1 MGSSPQQATNGD
13 MADGHAASADTNDI
27 KQLQQ
32 WNGKGVARDDTLRVH
47 DLIQAHF
54 DGQPSAPSVCSWDG
68 SLTYRDLD
76 QLSSGLA
83 DELMARG
90 VGCETFVPLYF
101 QKSKWTA
108 VAILA
113 VVRAGAAFVLLDDS
127 HPLPRL
133 REICEEAHA
142 TIVLAAC
149 ELRDKAQQLVDE
161 SPVILVGETQSQQ
174 WPRDN
179 NESWR
184 ASPVTG
190 TSALYAV
197 FTSGS
202 TGKPKGAVNEH
213 ASLCAAAQASGR
225 ALAMSCRTRAFQFAS
240 YAFDPTIMDFL
251 RTWIYGGCVC
261 IPSPA
266 QAKNDIA
273 AAMTQLGANLA
284 SLTPSVARLLDAD
297 ALPALRALEF
307 AGEPMLQSDLE
318 KWADRVLLV
327 NAYGTAECSV
337 YSVICSPVRRDGHP
351 HNIGFAAGCV
361 AWIVDPA
368 DHHTLLPIGQAG
380 ELVLEGAGIGRGYLS
395 NKELTAASFVLG
407 PAWLHQF
414 RGEESR
420 HIRLYKTGD
429 LAQYQPDGSLRC
441 LGRKDTQAKVRGQ
454 RIELGE
460 VEWHIGD
467 LLHQRHQVVVDV
479 VQVHRGVG
487 TQAVLV
493 AFVRLR
499 DAVVDE
505 ESPATELFA
514 TPTDVFRLQMEKVEM
529 ELKGRVPAYM
539 VPGAFVA
546 LNYVPLSISGKTD
559 RRRLRE
565 ETAARPWAGI
575 EAYMLH
581 QKSRHYSPK
590 TDIERILQGSFAHIL
605 GVQAEEL
612 APHDSFFRRG
622 GDSIS
627 AMQLSA
633 HCRRRG
639 LSITTQEIF
648 QYPTIAE
655 LNARILTQVDS
666 QAPSTALPFPLS
678 PVQHMLLQ
686 QKSFPSRES
695 HSLQVPS
702 RSLFLQLAR
711 PISLIELESAIQSVI
726 HRQPSLSMRFTTGED
741 GQLMQ
746 TVTSL
751 IRGSY
756 QCSHIQTSA
765 AAAVATLD
773 PRPERLNLETG
784 PLLLADLITTQ
795 SDDSQHLLL
804 VAPQIV
810 VDVPSWQIILNELS
824 SCFTGGELSSS
835 VATASFQSW
844 CEAIRPHINGQL
856 NGQSA
861 EWTLSNFWGLV
872 DPSSTKSSRTI
883 STEFIL
889 DASRTALLLQRGE
902 HALRAE
908 PPEILLG
915 VFLHA
920 FRASFPGRDG
930 LQIFIERDG
939 RTAGASQVVGQ
950 FTTYT
955 PIMLQPG
962 QDGDVVDVVRR
973 AKHAHRKARKEHSI
987 HSGHVFPMEA
997 IFHWKQEKEHQAL
1010 SSGSE
1015 VGELFLQEV
1024 SSPVS
1029 GCESHQARKP
1039 ALFELNLL
1047 QSGSSLAF
1055 SLVYRENMMHQDAI
1069 SQWFQR
1075 SQDTLDEL
1083 LPRLENLTFR
1093 PMLDDFS
1100 QLSITPAELET
1111 LILDILAQ
1119 QDILS
1124 LSDIA
1129 DIYPA
1134 SFIQQGML
1142 LSQARDPQAYWSRT
1156 SWEARSR
1163 DGSVVVLH
1171 RLQEAWQQ
1179 VAMSHSILRTLFVQS
1194 QDGSHYQVLLMH
1206 PPLPVKI
1213 LPLNALEQIQVTTNE
1228 APGGLK
1234 RRTLLPWSL
1243 TLRPLSDGSVTC
1255 EIQISHALM
1264 DGESMQLLIRDV
1276 QRAYDAEQP
1285 HRAPPLYSQYV
1296 GYLNQVSRNPVLE
1309 YWKGYLEGTEPCH
1322 FPAFPSSQLTPAV
1335 EKLVDLDIVI
1345 EDAHQLF
1352 SFCREEGITLFN
1364 VVQLAWAI
1372 VLQCYTGNETVAFGY
1387 LTSGRDVPIDGAED
1401 MVGPLINMLIV
1412 RIDLQGDLSV
1422 RKHLHECRDRY
1433 MQSIPNQHCSLAAI
1447 YRALGHSGTP
1457 MFNTIITYQKLLPID
1472 TSATI
1477 EFIEI
1482 LDQQPTEVSCINNST
1497 ETRADR
1503 ITLVRHSLECQGW
1516 PQ

>member
-1 MGSSPQQATNGD
+1 MGPSPQQAMNGD
-13 MADGHAASADTNDI
+13 MTDGHAAKADTNDI

-32 WNGKGVARDDTLRVH
+32 WNGQSVVRDDALRVH

-68 SLTYRDLD
+68 SLTYHELD

-83 DELMARG
+83 AELVARG
-90 VGCETFVPLYF
+90 VGCEMFVPLYF

-142 TIVLAAC
+142 TIVLAAS

-161 SPVILVGETQSQQ
+161 SLVILVGETQSQQ
-174 WPRDN
+174 WPRDS

-213 ASLCAAAQASGR
+213 ASLCAAAEASGR
-225 ALAMSCRTRAFQFAS
+225 ALDMSLQTRAFQFAS

-273 AAMTQLGANLA
+273 AAMAQLGANLA

-351 HNIGFAAGCV
+351 HDIGFAAGCV

-407 PAWLHQF
+407 PAWLDQF
-414 RGEESR
+414 RGEKSR

-467 LLHQRHQVVVDV
+467 LLRQRHQVVVDV

-499 DAVVDE
+499 DAVVDQ
-505 ESPATELFA
+505 ESPATGLFA

-546 LNYVPLSISGKTD
+546 LNYIPLSISGKTD

-565 ETAARPWAGI
+565 ETAKRPWAGI
-575 EAYMLH
+575 EVYMLH

-605 GVQAEEL
+605 GLQAEEL
-612 APHDSFFRRG
+612 ALHDSFFRRG

-655 LNARILTQVDS
+655 LNARILTQVDF

-686 QKSFPSRES
+686 QKSLPGREPQGF
-695 HSLQVPS
+695 QVPS
-702 RSLFLQLAR
+702 RTLLLRLAR

-726 HRQPSLSMRFTTGED
+726 HRQPSLSMRFTTGKD

-765 AAAVATLD
+765 AFVGTLD
-773 PRPERLNLETG
+773 PHPERLNLETG

-804 VAPQIV
+804 VASQIV
-810 VDVPSWQIILNELS
+810 VDVPSWKIILNELS
-824 SCFTGGELSSS
+824 SCLTGGDFSSS
-835 VATASFQSW
+835 VATGSFQSW
-844 CEAIRPHINGQL
+844 CEAIKPHINGQL
-856 NGQSA
+856 NGQPA
-861 EWTLSNFWGLV
+861 GWTLSSFWGSV
-872 DPSSTKSSRTI
+872 DPSSTKSSSTI

-889 DASRTALLLQRGE
+889 DASRTALLLQRGQ

-930 LQIFIERDG
+930 LQIFIECDG
-939 RTAGASQVVGQ
+939 RTADVSQVVGQ

-955 PIMLQPG
+955 PIMLQSG

-973 AKHAHRKARKEHSI
+973 AKHAHRKACKEHSI
-987 HSGHVFPMEA
+987 HSKHTFPMEA
-997 IFHWKQEKEHQAL
+997 IFHWKQEKEHRAL
-1010 SSGSE
+1010 GSGSG
-1015 VGELFLQEV
+1015 VGELFLQEI
-1024 SSPVS
+1024 SSLGGSEP
-1029 GCESHQARKP
+1029 HQVRKP

-1047 QSGSSLAF
+1047 QSSSSLTV
-1055 SLVYRENMMHQDAI
+1055 SLVYGEHMLHQDAI
-1069 SQWFQR
+1069 SQWFQL

-1083 LPRLENLTFR
+1083 LRQLENLPFR
-1093 PMLDDFS
+1093 PTLDDFP
-1100 QLSITPAELET
+1100 QLSITPAGLET
-1111 LILDILAQ
+1111 LISDILAHQ
-1119 QDILS
+1119 EILS
-1124 LSDIA
+1124 PSDIS

-1156 SWEARSR
+1156 SWKARSR

-1194 QDGSHYQVLLMH
+1194 QDDFHYQVLLTS

-1213 LPLNALEQIQVTTNE
+1213 LPSNAPDQIQVTTNE
-1228 APGGLK
+1228 ASGVLES
-1234 RRTLLPWSL
+1234 RTLLPWSL
-1243 TLRPLSDGSVTC
+1243 TLRSLNDSSVTC

-1276 QRAYDAEQP
+1276 QRAYDAERP
-1285 HRAPPLYSQYV
+1285 KRAPPLYSQYV
-1296 GYLNQVSRNPVLE
+1296 GYLNQVSRDPVLE
-1309 YWKGYLEGTEPCH
+1309 YWKDYLEGTEPCH
-1322 FPAFPSSQLTPAV
+1322 FPAFPSSQPTTAV
-1335 EKLVDLDIVI
+1335 GKFVDLDIVI
-1345 EDAHQLF
+1345 QDTHKLF

-1387 LTSGRDVPIDGAED
+1387 LTSGRDVPIDGVED
-1401 MVGPLINMLIV
+1401 MVGPLINMLIA

-1422 RKHLHECRDRY
+1422 RTHLHECRDRY
-1433 MQSIPNQHCSLAAI
+1433 MQSLPNQHCSLAAI

-1457 MFNTIITYQKLLPID
+1457 MFNTIITYQKLLPIN

-1482 LDQQPTEVSCINNST
+1482 LDQQPTEVSCLDNST
-1497 ETRADR
+1497 QT
-1503 ITLVRHSLECQGW
+1503 
-1516 PQ
+1516 